1 MPLGAFIADHQL
13 MQTLTHDPV
22 LGHITTFGGHPVSCA
37 AGKAALEVLL
47 EEDCIKEV
55 KKKEQL
61 LLQHLHHPAI
71 LAVKSAG
78 LWASLRFKDFD
89 TNLAVVHRCIANG
102 LITDW
107 FLFAPECMRI
117 APPLIITEEQLVEA
131 CTIIL
136 QSIEE
141 GVNG

>member
-1 MPLGAFIADHQL
+1 
-13 MQTLTHDPV
+13 V

-47 EEDCIKEV
+47 GADCIKDV

-61 LLQHLHHPAI
+61 LFQYLRHPAI
-71 LAVKSAG
+71 LCVKRTG

-117 APPLIITEEQLVEA
+117 APPLIITEEQLVNA
-131 CTIIL
+131 CEIIL
-136 QSIEE
+136 QSIKEA
-141 GVNG
+141 VNR